1 MKAAT
6 PENIDAYIASQSESV
21 QPLLQQMRG
30 IIRKAAPNAKEVISY
45 GMPAFKGFRV
55 LVYFAA
61 AKEHIGFYPTGSG
74 IEQFKNEFGD
84 YKWSKGAVQFP
95 LNEPLPVKLIT
106 RMVKFRLAED
116 KELEEQKTVTKKKI
130 AKK

>member
-1 MKAAT
+1 MKGAT
-6 PENIDAYIASQSESV
+6 PESIDAYIASQPETV
-21 QPLLQQMRG
+21 QSLLQQIRG
-30 IIRKAAPNAKEVISY
+30 IIKKAAPKAAEVISY

-74 IEQFKNEFGD
+74 IEAFKNEFGN

-95 LNEPLPVKLIT
+95 LTEPLPVKLISK
-106 RMVKFRLAED
+106 MVKFRLGED
-116 KELEEQKTVTKKKI
+116 KKLEAEKAAAKKKQI
-130 AKK
+130 K